1 MSEDV
6 EGNGTTPD
14 HDDNRRDFPSSRFQR
29 GRIFA
34 KTGLD
39 VGTGYVK
46 HLLKKTV
53 DSEADTSAITRETA
67 DKVFKEFTRLRGT
80 ALKLAQAMSIDQSF
94 LPDEITEV
102 MTQAQYSVPP
112 INRAMVRSLIQR
124 ELGRPP
130 EALFKSF
137 GPEAIAAA
145 SIGQVHRA
153 VLHDG
158 RQAAVKIQ
166 YPGVRDSIDSD
177 LALAKVLF
185 RRFVKKGSDIEPY
198 FDEVRKTLLEET
210 DYLHEGEEM
219 ERFHARFASDRIV
232 TPRWI
237 RELSTARVLTMTY
250 IEGEHLGP
258 FLARHPSQEEKD
270 HAGQLLWDFFH
281 EQIERNA
288 EIHADTHPGNFLFTP
303 DGRLGVIDF
312 GCVKTFPSSFFQSY
326 LELLPTHLERDE
338 AKILDLY
345 RRLGVILGDPATDP
359 LEKQYLDFSTTYG
372 YAFVEPYRVDV
383 FDFGDPGYQERL
395 RQYTRNVPFSN
406 EPRGDKHFIYSTR
419 VHLGLYHLLM
429 KLGARV
435 RTTRSLDI
443 IMGVVSEKP
452 VAGTATV

>member
-1 MSEDV
+1 MSGDRERNGLPEDDPR
-6 EGNGTTPD
+6 E
-14 HDDNRRDFPSSRFQR
+14 FPSTRFQR

-46 HLLKKTV
+46 HLLKKSV
-53 DSEADTSAITRETA
+53 DSDADTSAITRETA
-67 DKVFKEFTRLRGT
+67 GKVFKEFTRLRGT
-80 ALKLAQAMSIDQSF
+80 ALKLAQAMSLDQSF
-94 LPDEITEV
+94 LPEEITDV

-112 INRAMVRSLIQR
+112 INRALVRSLIQR

-130 EALFKSF
+130 EDLFRSF
-137 GPEAIAAA
+137 GAEAIAAA

-177 LALAKVLF
+177 LALARVLF
-185 RRFVKKGSDIEPY
+185 KRFVKKGSDIDPY
-198 FDEVRKTLLEET
+198 FEEVRNTLLEET
-210 DYLHEGEEM
+210 DYLHEGLEM

-237 RELSTARVLTMTY
+237 RELSSARVLTMTF

-258 FLARHPSQEEKD
+258 FLARDPSREERD

-312 GCVKTFPSSFFQSY
+312 GCVKTFPGSFFQNY
-326 LELLPTHLERDE
+326 LELLPTHLQRDE
-338 AKILDLY
+338 RKILDLY

-359 LEKQYLDFSTTYG
+359 LEREYLEFSMTYG

-383 FDFGDPGYQERL
+383 FDFGDPDFQERL
-395 RQYTRNVPFSN
+395 RRYTRNVPFSN

-435 RTTRSLDI
+435 RTARSLDI
-443 IMGVVSEKP
+443 IMDVVGETP
-452 VAGTATV
+452 RAGSPTL